1 MTEKKLYNEAQTIQN
16 DLVEYRRFLH
26 AHAETGFALK
36 NTVRFVEEKL
46 KGMGYAPVAC
56 GKSCLVACVGQA
68 AQNKGAGKA
77 FLLRADMDAL
87 PITEKSGVPFA
98 CKTGNMHAC
107 GHDMHT
113 AMLLGA
119 ARLLKTHERELKGRV
134 KLVFQPAEETLEGA
148 KAAIA
153 AGVLKDPDVGGATTL
168 HVMTASPLKSGTLVV
183 FSEGVSAPAADYF
196 TITVK
201 GKSCHGST
209 PQNGVD
215 AINAAAH
222 ILVALQEIAA
232 RELSV
237 SDDCVLTVGNVQGG
251 TAPNVIAD
259 LVKMQGTLR
268 SYTEEV
274 RERTKKRLSEICA
287 SVAKA
292 FRARAKVTFDSG
304 CPTLVNDGA
313 LSHLAEKVAR
323 ETLGTERVLTTAGL
337 GGGTNARGGG
347 SEDFAYISH
356 QIPSVALALAAGE
369 RGKGFDYPLHH
380 PKVRFDESV
389 LPIGS
394 AVLAAMAFR
403 YFER

>member
-1 MTEKKLYNEAQTIQN
+1 MTGKELYKEAENVQGE
-16 DLVEYRRFLH
+16 LVEYRRFLH

-36 NTVRFVEEKL
+36 KTVRFVKANLEK
-46 KGMGYAPVAC
+46 MGYAPVAC
-56 GKSCLVACVGQA
+56 GKACIVACVG
-68 AQNKGAGKA
+68 NGSGERENTKKA
-77 FLLRADMDAL
+77 FLLRADMDGL
-87 PITEKSGVPFA
+87 PIVEKSGVSFA

-107 GHDMHT
+107 GHDMHA

-119 ARLLKTHERELKGRV
+119 ARLLKAHERELKGTV
-134 KLVFQPAEETLEGA
+134 KLLFQPAEETLEGA

-168 HVMTASPLKSGTLVV
+168 HVMTASEMKSGTLVV
-183 FSEGVSAPAADYF
+183 FSKGVSAPAADYF

-201 GKSCHGST
+201 GKGCHGST
-209 PQNGVD
+209 PHNGVD
-215 AINAAAH
+215 ALTAAAH

-237 SDDCVLTVGNVQGG
+237 SDDCVLTVGTAQGG
-251 TAPNVIAD
+251 TAPNVIPD

-268 SYTEEV
+268 AYTEQA
-274 RERTKKRLSEICA
+274 RARLKKRLSEICVA
-287 SVAKA
+287 VAKA

-304 CPTLVNDGA
+304 CPTLVNDER
-313 LSHLAEKVAR
+313 LSLLAENVAR
-323 ETLGTERVLTTAGL
+323 ETLGVDRVLTTAEM
-337 GGGTNARGGG
+337 GGGNARGGG

-356 QIPSVALALAAGE
+356 QTPSVALALAAGE
-369 RGKGFDYPLHH
+369 REKGFEYPLHH

-403 YFER
+403 FFEK